1 MTTEIKVPR
10 GFAVDAGGGML
21 HPDIKLVVIDE
32 GSLVCH
38 FDSGAA
44 SILAPGNWSR
54 VTVVPDPN
62 YVPPAP
68 PAPVVPEPVEVED
81 RSIEPAEGW
90 LTDEQAAT
98 YNKIVSEYVGEV
110 WGLWLALFNHDLP
123 IEMVWAS
130 KDGSQDEDEVW
141 AVIKR
146 LARRIRPVDPPTDHK
161 PLDVAEDDD
170 AVNRYL

>member
-1 MTTEIKVPR
+1 MSTEIKIPR
-10 GFAVDAGGGML
+10 GFMVHAGAK
-21 HPDIKLVVIDE
+21 PETEVKLVVIDE
-32 GSLVCH
+32 GTLVCH
-38 FDSGAA
+38 YDDGAV
-44 SILAPGNWSR
+44 SILASGSWSR
-54 VTVVPDPN
+54 IAIMPDPN
-62 YVPPAP
+62 YVPPTP

-98 YNKIVSEYVGEV
+98 YNEIVSKYEGEPSD
-110 WGLWLALFNHDLP
+110 LWLALFNHDLP

-130 KDGSQDEDEVW
+130 KDGSQGEDEVW
-141 AVIKR
+141 AVIER

-161 PLDVAEDDD
+161 LLDVAEDDD